1 MSDICFVMM
10 PFGEKVNA
18 ANVKIDFDE
27 VYNTLLRP
35 AIKKAGLEDYR
46 GDEVNSGAQL
56 MKSMYGRIL
65 LCDFAIADITFDNPN
80 VFYELGVRH
89 AVRPFTT
96 ILIRE
101 RNMGKIPF
109 DLSTVQ
115 VLSYDYDFEKRN
127 IKKCEEKITELSDLL
142 VKYKKGIG
150 LIKDSPIIQL
160 FEEYQFP
167 QLDNLFN
174 VENNFT
180 QFLKKEGD
188 EVNKVAKIVT
198 EWKLAD
204 ALYRNS
210 PGADQREQALKK
222 RDQKSSELDA
232 FRKMVKEE
240 PFDQYRLLLAVLK
253 AYKDI
258 NDSNQVAELIES
270 IPNEG
275 RNLYP
280 ELDEKLIFAYK
291 MLDRLDEAETI
302 IKKLLTGKKYNDPA
316 LMKGLLASIYKRKAW
331 KETDADMRLHLFSDA
346 VETYQQ
352 SFDEDPNRYYPGIC
366 MLNILYTEVH
376 DAEKFK
382 KYLPLVE
389 YSIERRLKST
399 KEYWAY
405 VSRLELEVLKNSPT
419 ALSYAVSALLSVHAP
434 WKREVTAKHLTQIA
448 NYNAKNNIEDKA
460 KTRDIINKFLSFSG

>member
-1 MSDICFVMM
+1 MPDVCFVMM

-18 ANVKIDFDE
+18 ANIKIDFDE
-27 VYNTLLRP
+27 VYTTLLRP

-65 LCDFAIADITFDNPN
+65 LCDFAIADMTFDNPN

-101 RNMGKIPF
+101 RNIGKIPF

-115 VLSYDYDFEKRN
+115 ILSYDYDLTQRTIRN
-127 IKKCEEKITELSDLL
+127 CEEKIAELAGLL
-142 VKYKKGIG
+142 IKYKKGIG
-150 LIKDSPIIQL
+150 LIKDSPIVQL
-160 FEEYQFP
+160 FEQYQFP
-167 QLDNLFN
+167 QLDNLLAE
-174 VENNFT
+174 ENNFT
-180 QFLKKEGD
+180 QFLKKEG
-188 EVNKVAKIVT
+188 EAVNRVAKIVT

-204 ALYRNS
+204 ALYRNATDKS
-210 PGADQREQALKK
+210 QKDQALKK
-222 RDQKSSELDA
+222 REEKLKELDE
-232 FRKMVKEE
+232 FGRIVKEE

-258 NDSNQVAELIES
+258 NNCDQVAELIES
-270 IPNEG
+270 IPDAG
-275 RNLYP
+275 RSLYP

-291 MLDRLDEAETI
+291 MIDRLDDAELL
-302 IKKLLTGKKYNDPA
+302 IKKLLSEKKCTNQA
-316 LMKGLLASIYKRKAW
+316 LMTGLLASIYKRKAW
-331 KETDADMRLHLFSDA
+331 KETDPDMRLHLLNDA

-352 SFDEDPNRYYPGIC
+352 SFDGDPNSYYPGIC
-366 MLNILYTEVH
+366 MLNILYIAVH
-376 DAEKFK
+376 DDDKFK

-389 YSIERRLKST
+389 YSIDRRLNST

-405 VSRLELEVLKNSPT
+405 VSKLELEVLKNNPQSMKY
-419 ALSYAVSALLSVHAP
+419 ALAALLTIHAP
-434 WKREVTAKHLTQIA
+434 WKREITAKHLRQIA
-448 NYNAKNNIEDKA
+448 DYKNANNIEDKA
-460 KTRDIINKFLSFSG
+460 GTNDIINKFLAYKG